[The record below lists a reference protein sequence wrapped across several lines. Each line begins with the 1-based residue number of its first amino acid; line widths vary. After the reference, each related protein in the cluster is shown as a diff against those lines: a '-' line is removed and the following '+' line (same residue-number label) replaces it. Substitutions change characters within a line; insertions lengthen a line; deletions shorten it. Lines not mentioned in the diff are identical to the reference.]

1 MREMIVWEFFLLV
14 YTPIFLYIRCRN
26 FVITAARNEINITTR
41 FYPEHYILPGRR
53 IRKIYNL
60 PKKKIP
66 KFLLV
71 DLWSTLVFIMQ
82 CFIGAV
88 WGGIAGK
95 SIVLIIFNVFIL
107 IEAGIARIIFTV
119 FTIIYKHGCP
129 KKPIDDST
137 H

>member
-1 MREMIVWEFFLLV
+1 MRVIIAGEFFLLV
-14 YTPIFLYIRCRN
+14 LFPIGLYIRCRN

-71 DLWSTLVFIMQ
+71 DLWSTLVFIIQ

-88 WGGIAGK
+88 WGGITG
-95 SIVLIIFNVFIL
+95 SSFIL
-107 IEAGIARIIFTV
+107 ACFISLIGVEAGIARIIFTV
-119 FTIIYKHGCP
+119 FAMIYKHGCP